1 MTIQKTLL
9 TAINKLRQAS
19 ITSATLDAEI
29 LLSHVLKRSKEYLLS
44 YPEKKISA
52 NLSRTYKS
60 LILRRQRG
68 LPTAYLTNN
77 KEFYGLNFFVNQHVL
92 IPRPATETIVEEA
105 IKEVRQLQLA
115 DKAKK
120 IIIADV
126 GTGSG
131 CIAVTLAKYLKNVR
145 LYAIDISSSALT
157 VAKKNAQSH
166 KVSSKI
172 SFVAGNLLTAIK
184 ITKKNPA
191 IDLIVANLPYLT
203 KYELS
208 AVRYEPK
215 LALLGGKMGL
225 EYIDQLIAQVPR
237 VLADDGVILLEVS
250 PTQVTVV
257 EHVAKQHFPDKNISF
272 IKDLSGQERVVKIK

>member
-157 VAKKNAQSH
+157 VAKKNAQTH

>member
-115 DKAKK
+115 DKTKK

-208 AVRYEPK
+208 AVRHEPK

>member
-208 AVRYEPK
+208 AVRHEPK